1 MIEYFKG
8 IFSFFFAGKLI
19 YFIYLHNNTFLCKK
33 KMIRIG
39 FDIQEVL
46 VQKRD

>member
-19 YFIYLHNNTFLCKK
+19 YFIYLHNNTSLCKK
-33 KMIRIG
+33 KMIIFCSKYKG
-39 FDIQEVL
+39 L
-46 VQKRD
+46 LMQK

>member
-33 KMIRIG
+33 ITIIVKPKPNI
-39 FDIQEVL
+39 L
-46 VQKRD
+46 CKNK